1 MAVSI
6 HPEWENIL
14 QDTFESVYFK
24 ALINFVK
31 SAYGSAKCFP
41 PGKLIFNAF
50 DLCPPEK
57 TKVVILGQDP
67 YHGPGQA
74 HGLCFSVPRG
84 VPHPPSLINIFKE
97 LEKDV
102 KTPYPKSGNL
112 SPWAKQ
118 GVLLLNTTLT
128 VQANRAGSHQGKGWE
143 KFTDQ
148 VIHILSNNY
157 KNIVFLL
164 WGSYAKQKIKIID
177 REKHFVLTS
186 GHPSPLSANRGYWF
200 GNSHFSKTNDY
211 LTSKGKK
218 PINWNL

>member
-14 QDTFESVYFK
+14 QETFESVYFK
-24 ALINFVK
+24 ALIHFVK

-102 KTPYPKSGNL
+102 KTPYPQSGNL

>member
-24 ALINFVK
+24 ALIHFVK

-102 KTPYPKSGNL
+102 KAPYPKSGNL

>member
-1 MAVSI
+1 MVVSI

-14 QDTFESVYFK
+14 QETFESVYFK
-24 ALINFVK
+24 ALIHFVK

-97 LEKDV
+97 LEKDL

>member
-14 QDTFESVYFK
+14 QETFESVYFK
-24 ALINFVK
+24 ALIHFVK

-102 KTPYPKSGNL
+102 KTPYPQSGNL

-211 LTSKGKK
+211 LNSKGKK

>member
-24 ALINFVK
+24 ALIHFVK